1 MITMT
6 TLRTY
11 TELITLPTF
20 LDRYRYLR
28 IPGRVGEQTFETGRW
43 FNQNFYRSN
52 EWKDIRREV
61 ILRDGFDLADPEH
74 PFGPGDSITIHHMNP
89 IELKD
94 IREHADVLLNP
105 EYLIACTSN
114 THRAIHFGD
123 ESMVTPYE
131 FNRRALNDTSPW
143 RNQNERE

>member
-1 MITMT
+1 MI

-11 TELITLPTF
+11 TELIELPTF

-43 FNQNFYRSN
+43 FNQHFYRSN

-74 PFGPGDSITIHHMNP
+74 PFGPGDAITIHHMNP

-94 IREHADVLLNP
+94 IREHTDILLNP
-105 EYLIACTSN
+105 EYLIACTTN

-131 FNRRALNDTSPW
+131 FNRRAPNDTSPW
-143 RNQNERE
+143 RNQNDQRR